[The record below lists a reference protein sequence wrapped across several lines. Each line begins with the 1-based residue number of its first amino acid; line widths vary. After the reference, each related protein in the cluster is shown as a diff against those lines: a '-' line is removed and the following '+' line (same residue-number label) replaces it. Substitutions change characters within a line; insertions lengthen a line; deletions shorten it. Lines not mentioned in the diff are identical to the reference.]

1 MRIGEL
7 AAIAEVNIQTL
18 RFYER
23 EGLLRPPLR
32 TAAGYRSYAESDLE
46 RVRFIRLCQ
55 GLGFTLREIHD
66 LLQLHRE
73 LSEFDG
79 KTVMKADAV
88 REIVMMTSQRLAVI
102 DEKLATLNAMRTELT
117 SLAKALTDGG
127 PAVCPVSR

>member
-7 AAIAEVNIQTL
+7 AARADVSIQTL

-23 EGLLRPPLR
+23 EGLLRPPMR
-32 TAAGYRSYAESDLE
+32 TPAGYRSYAKSDLE
-46 RVRFIRLCQ
+46 RVHFIRLCQ

-88 REIVMMTSQRLAVI
+88 GEIVMMASQRLAVI
-102 DEKLATLNAMRTELT
+102 DEKLAALNAMRTELT
-117 SLAKALTDGG
+117 SLVKALTDGG